1 LFFKSS
7 EFNLRIPIDI
17 RTVFH
22 NLAGITEEHEDSNYI
37 ISSSIYTFKGK
48 INYDSFCISMFW
60 NRGEY
65 VINGIVNRIDNNT
78 ILKLNIMVSKFTKVS
93 IIIVFLFLF
102 IIFISNGLND
112 AKELFYI
119 LGGLIATI
127 ILTFRFAKI
136 RIKKIFNKI
145 INDDFSKTQ
154 LKYSHMN

>member
-1 LFFKSS
+1 
-7 EFNLRIPIDI
+7 
-17 RTVFH
+17 
-22 NLAGITEEHEDSNYI
+22 
-37 ISSSIYTFKGK
+37 
-48 INYDSFCISMFW
+48 MFW

-112 AKELFYI
+112 VKELFYI